1 MKDDELETE
10 YCPDCAGSGE
20 NPWGTHG
27 YCPTCGGS
35 GEVYIDSTEENEDEN
50 L

>member
-1 MKDDELETE
+1 MPDDTETA

-20 NPWGTHG
+20 NPWGTAG

-35 GEVYIDSTEENEDEN
+35 GEVYIKTEENEEN
-50 L
+50 E